1 MIANLPDIIA
11 LVESGW
17 RNVQVLVVG
26 DVMLDKYIWGDVER
40 ISPEAPV
47 PVVRATWQNERPGGA
62 ANVAMNL
69 AGLGACVTVAGFA
82 GGDEEQDRLESMLAE
97 AGVEPAL
104 TGVAGIPTT
113 TKLRIFSGNQQMM
126 RLDMEAAPSPS
137 SAAYDDLLK
146 RVSAALPNTRVV
158 VLSDYAKGVLTESV
172 CHSIIAEA
180 GKLGIPVLVDPKQ
193 RDFSRYRGAT
203 TICPNLKE
211 LSAATGEPVAD
222 IDRLLAVGQVKLGL
236 MDMEFMVVTL
246 GAKGIAVLRKD
257 SRLHAPAVARQV
269 YDVSGAGDT
278 VIAVLALAMACD
290 VEIETAGQLAN
301 LAAGIVVNKVGTVP
315 IQRGELLGALSQEV
329 ALHMNEKV
337 LPLERLLSRA
347 AVWRSAGDRV
357 VFTNGCFDILHVGHI
372 TLLERARR
380 KGDRLI
386 VALNSDESVRLI
398 KGPLRPIVGEHERA
412 RVLAALSTVE
422 RRGRL
427 QGKHTF
433 ETDRGDSPGRVGERW
448 RLPRRGCRGGPRSA
462 GLGRTRRTHT
472 VGRGN
477 QHDTPDREGHAGT
490 SIEAGLVR
498 HHGLNHRLERID
510 AAASVLVRPCT
521 HQVGDLLARP
531 PGARN
536 LDRISP
542 SRGALVACHPARW
555 AGRLGPDNASL
566 PGAEARLSRIVLHGG
581 SAGCLPPASGN
592 QPEH

>member
-180 GKLGIPVLVDPKQ
+180 GKLGVPVLVDPKQ

-329 ALHMNEKV
+329 ALHMDEKV
-337 LPLERLLSRA
+337 LPLERLLSRV

-412 RVLAALSTVE
+412 RVLAAISAVDAVVVFNESTPLKLIEAIRPDVLVK
-422 RRGRL
+422 G
-427 QGKHTF
+427 
-433 ETDRGDSPGRVGERW
+433 GDYREEAVVGAREVRAWGGRVELIPLVEGISTT
-448 RLPRRGCRGGPRSA
+448 RLIA
-462 GLGRTRRTHT
+462 KA
-472 VGRGN
+472 
-477 QHDTPDREGHAGT
+477 TPE
-490 SIEAGLVR
+490 L
-498 HHGLNHRLERID
+498 
-510 AAASVLVRPCT
+510 
-521 HQVGDLLARP
+521 
-531 PGARN
+531 
-536 LDRISP
+536 P
-542 SRGALVACHPARW
+542 SR
-555 AGRLGPDNASL
+555 
-566 PGAEARLSRIVLHGG
+566 
-581 SAGCLPPASGN
+581 PASSAIMV
-592 QPEH
+592 